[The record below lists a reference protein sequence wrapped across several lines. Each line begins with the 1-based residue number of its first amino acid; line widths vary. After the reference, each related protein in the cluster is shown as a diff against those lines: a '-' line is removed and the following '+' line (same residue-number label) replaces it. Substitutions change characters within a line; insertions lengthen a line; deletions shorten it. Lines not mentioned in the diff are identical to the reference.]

1 VLLSNFP
8 IDLSLYDLTGVI
20 EAQPVLGDVDED
32 GMPDIIVGLPTGAI
46 HAYNY
51 RADRIAGFPLP
62 SSFGIDRTCALADID
77 NDGDLD
83 LLSVEISG
91 MISAWD
97 ISFSYDSVDVPW
109 SMDGGDRSNSNYLSP
124 QYEKQVVTI
133 DEQLP
138 KGSVY
143 NYPNPA
149 SNSTTIR
156 YYLKNESRVS
166 IDMYDFMGEN
176 IESVQMTGVAHSDNE
191 YVWDCSGVAS
201 GVYFCRVEAD
211 DGDSKKWQIIK
222 IALVK

>member
-1 VLLSNFP
+1 MSDFP

-32 GMPDIIVGLPTGAI
+32 GLPDIIVGLPTGAI

-51 RADRIAGFPLP
+51 RAERIAGFPLP
-62 SSFGIDRTCALADID
+62 SSFGIHRSCALADID

-83 LLSVEISG
+83 LLSIEMSG

-97 ISFSYDSVDVPW
+97 ISYGYDYVDIPW
-109 SMDGGDRSNSNYLSP
+109 GMDGGNQSNSNYLSLS
-124 QYEKQVVTI
+124 YEKQIVAS
-133 DEQLP
+133 DDQLP

-156 YYLKNESRVS
+156 YYLNSESLVN
-166 IDMYDFMGEN
+166 IEMYDFMGEK
-176 IESVQMTGVAHSDNE
+176 IESAQMIGEAHTNNE